1 MGLLIKIARFIPP
14 EVDHVASSGDFYLE
28 MFWQRS
34 YSMISMR
41 TKAEPISIISLGKKI
56 VRVNS
61 VLPRKMQWL
70 IYRSALVVSDIFM
83 TGLAFRLAYFFR
95 FEASFSF
102 FVQDAVVSV
111 TYYQTLV
118 ALASFLWLLIFALN
132 GLYNTQNLL
141 GGTREYDKIFRS
153 STMGFLLIVIAGFL
167 QPALIIAR
175 GWLLM
180 VWVLTFLLVSFGRFL
195 LRRGVYSMRKHGFF
209 LTPAV
214 IVGANQEGRWLAEQ
228 LLSWQTS
235 GLHLVGFVDKKEPAT
250 TPLFHDLV
258 CLGAVDQLGEIIQR
272 YNIGEVI
279 LASSA
284 ISTRD
289 YLLEIFKQYGVSEA
303 VNIRMSSGLYEVI
316 TTGLTVSEFAY
327 VPLVYVN
334 KVRLT
339 GSDNFLK
346 LVLDYVIT
354 VTGLIV
360 ISPLLAAIALLV
372 RFSSPGPILH
382 KRRVMGLN
390 GKQFYA
396 LKFRTMVV
404 NGDELMAQHPEL
416 QEELARNH
424 KLKYDP
430 RVTKIGAFLRKYS
443 LDELPQ
449 LFNVVRRD
457 MSLVGPRMISPE
469 EVAMY
474 KQFDMNLLTV
484 HPGITGLWQVSGR
497 SDISYD
503 ERVRL
508 DMYYIRNWSIWLDL
522 QLLFQTI
529 PAVLKGRGAY

>member
-1 MGLLIKIARFIPP
+1 
-14 EVDHVASSGDFYLE
+14 
-28 MFWQRS
+28 
-34 YSMISMR
+34 MISMR
-41 TKAEPISIISLGKKI
+41 TDAEPINIISLGKKI
-56 VRVNS
+56 VKVNS
-61 VLPRKMQWL
+61 LVPRHTQWL
-70 IYRSALVVSDIFM
+70 IYRIALICSDIFM
-83 TGLAFRLAYFFR
+83 TGLAFRLSYFFR
-95 FEASFSF
+95 FETSFKF
-102 FVQDAVVSV
+102 FAENSVVSV
-111 TYYQTLV
+111 QYYQALV

-153 STMGFLLIVIAGFL
+153 SSVGFLIIVIAGFL
-167 QPALIIAR
+167 QPNLIIAR

-180 VWVLTFLLVSFGRFL
+180 AWAFTFLFVCAGRFL
-195 LRRGVYSMRKHGFF
+195 LRRGVYSLRQHGFF

-235 GLHLVGFVDKKEPAT
+235 GLHLVGFVDKKEPAA
-250 TPLFHDLV
+250 TPLFHNLV
-258 CLGAVDQLGEIIQR
+258 CLGSVDELGEIIQR
-272 YNIGEVI
+272 HNIGEVI

-289 YLLEIFKQYGVSEA
+289 YLLEIFKRYGVSDT

-316 TTGLTVSEFAY
+316 TTGLTVNEFAY

-339 GSDNFLK
+339 GSDTFLK
-346 LVLDYVIT
+346 LVLDYFIT
-354 VTGLIV
+354 FTGLIL
-360 ISPLLAAIALLV
+360 ISPLLALIVLLV

-382 KRRVMGLN
+382 KRLVMGIN
-390 GKQFYA
+390 GRQFYA
-396 LKFRTMVV
+396 LKFRTMHV
-404 NGDELMAQHPEL
+404 NGDEIMEKYPALK
-416 QEELARNH
+416 EELARNH
-424 KLKYDP
+424 KLKDDP

-449 LFNVVRRD
+449 LFNVITRE

-508 DMYYIRNWSIWLDL
+508 DMYYVRNWSIWLDL

>member
-1 MGLLIKIARFIPP
+1 
-14 EVDHVASSGDFYLE
+14 
-28 MFWQRS
+28 
-34 YSMISMR
+34 MITMR
-41 TKAEPISIISLGKKI
+41 TNAEPMNIIAMGKKI
-56 VRVNS
+56 GKVTS
-61 VLPRKMQWL
+61 VISRQTQWFAHKV
-70 IYRSALVVSDIFM
+70 ALVISDILM

-95 FEASFSF
+95 FEVQFNF
-102 FVQDAVVSV
+102 FDESGIVSV
-111 TYYQTLV
+111 EHYRILVTLS
-118 ALASFLWLLIFALN
+118 SFLWLLIFAIN
-132 GLYNTQNLL
+132 GLYNNQNLL

-153 STMGFLLIVIAGFL
+153 STVGFLLIVVAGFL
-167 QPALIIAR
+167 EPDLIIAR

-180 VWVLTFLLVSFGRFL
+180 AWAFTFLFASFGRFV
-195 LRRGVYSMRKHGFF
+195 LRRVVYFMRRHGFF

-228 LLSWQTS
+228 LLSWETS
-235 GLHLVGFVDKKEPAT
+235 GLHLVGFVDKKEPVT
-250 TPLFHDLV
+250 TPLFHSLV
-258 CLGAVDQLGEIIQR
+258 CLGSVDQLGEIITR

-289 YLLEIFKQYGVSEA
+289 YLLEIFKRYGVSDT

-316 TTGLTVSEFAY
+316 TTGLTVNEFAY

-346 LVLDYVIT
+346 VVLDYLIT
-354 VTGLIV
+354 ITGLIL
-360 ISPLLAAIALLV
+360 ISPLLAMTALLIK
-372 RFSSPGPILH
+372 FSSPGPIIH
-382 KRRVMGLN
+382 KRRVMGIN
-390 GKQFYA
+390 GKKFYA
-396 LKFRTMVV
+396 LKFRTMVE
-404 NGDELMAQHPEL
+404 NGDQVIAEYPEL
-416 QEELARNH
+416 QEELSINH

-430 RVTKIGAFLRKYS
+430 RVTRVGAFLRKYS

-449 LFNVVRRD
+449 LFNVLKRD